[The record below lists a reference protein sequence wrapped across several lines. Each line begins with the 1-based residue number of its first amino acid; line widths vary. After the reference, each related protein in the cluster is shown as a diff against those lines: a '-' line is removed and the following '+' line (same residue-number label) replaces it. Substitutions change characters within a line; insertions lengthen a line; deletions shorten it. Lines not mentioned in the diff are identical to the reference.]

1 MKYNILDIA
10 EIIGADST
18 NLTDC
23 SIDTLLTDS
32 RTLTYPDSSLF
43 FAIRTDSNDG
53 HRYVHQLLEKGV
65 KNFVKIVG
73 SLEKIDKFA
82 ERI

>member
-1 MKYNILDIA
+1 MIPPDIWWA
-10 EIIGADST
+10 EA
-18 NLTDC
+18 
-23 SIDTLLTDS
+23 
-32 RTLTYPDSSLF
+32 
-43 FAIRTDSNDG
+43 
-53 HRYVHQLLEKGV
+53 EGV